1 MLQNKSIS
9 LPKRVILRR
18 FVKANFEF
26 FIKNFELNQALDT
39 IFYRKSLEVTASRR
53 QVSQKLENGLR
64 KEVVKIEVKVS

>member
-39 IFYRKSLEVTASRR
+39 IFYRKSV
-53 QVSQKLENGLR
+53 VSQGMQEG
-64 KEVVKIEVKVS
+64 SW